1 MRFSYSQ
8 VHMYENNP
16 WKHFCNY
23 VLGLYPPSSEQADRG
38 TDVHSVFEE
47 LAQYSLKN
55 PEANLIE
62 WLDNWHKN
70 DDVEDGK
77 QLGDETWTIVRR
89 YLLNYAGIGN
99 GLFSENR
106 LPWKDAVKVECEK
119 KVTTTFDG
127 IDFIGYI
134 DLVVYH
140 EDGSVSLYDYKT
152 LSNKPSVYEY
162 TYGMQGNLYIAA
174 MKKLGYI
181 VREFVFDAMN
191 PKMQI
196 PWNGYKFFRIE
207 LPMNPNS
214 VENSVKRFVHLANE
228 ILKNPSYHNT
238 FGGWGDQLHI
248 DAWKALMK
256 SPEHLY
262 NFCTSNGVQIETQLT
277 EALAKGYPIPYF
289 FVVDGP
295 EYEEYKEDT
304 SHKIKVLKLPVNN
317 RKRLENWSDADI
329 KQYDD
334 EVFDFLVL
342 ANSHGFR
349 VFNKEYTEIDHL
361 DKDELDRLEIGEHY
375 FDKI

>member
-8 VHMYENNP
+8 VHMYEQNP

-47 LAQYSLKN
+47 LAKYSLKN

-70 DDVEDGK
+70 DDIEEGK

-106 LPWKDAVKVECEK
+106 LPWKDAVKIECEK

-262 NFCTSNGVQIETQLT
+262 NFCISNGVQIESQLT

-295 EYEEYKEDT
+295 EYEDYKKDN

-349 VFNKEYTEIDHL
+349 VFNKEYTEIDYL
-361 DKDELDRLEIGEHY
+361 DKEELDRLEIGEHY
-375 FDKI
+375 YDKL

>member
-8 VHMYENNP
+8 VHMYEQNP

-70 DDVEDGK
+70 DDVEEDK
-77 QLGDETWTIVRR
+77 RLGNETWTIVRR

-106 LPWKDAVKVECEK
+106 LPWKDAVKIECEK
-119 KVTTTFDG
+119 KVTTNFDG

-214 VENSVKRFVHLANE
+214 VDNSVKRFVHLANE

-262 NFCTSNGVQIETQLT
+262 NFCTSNGVQIESQLT

-295 EYEEYKEDT
+295 EYEEYKEDN

-317 RKRLENWSDADI
+317 RKKLENWSDADI

-334 EVFDFLVL
+334 KVFDFLVL

-349 VFNKEYTEIDHL
+349 VFNKEYTEIDYL
-361 DKDELDRLEIGEHY
+361 DKEELDRLEIGEHY
-375 FDKI
+375 YDKI